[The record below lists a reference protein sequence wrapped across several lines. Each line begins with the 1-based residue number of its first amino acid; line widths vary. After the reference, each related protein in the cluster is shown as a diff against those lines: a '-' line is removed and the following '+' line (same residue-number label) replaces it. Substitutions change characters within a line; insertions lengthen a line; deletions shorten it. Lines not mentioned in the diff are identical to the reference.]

1 MENSWYVRQ
10 NKTGSNRDVKIL
22 IADILSLWMVS
33 GVVSNLA
40 PFIPKSWSEAK
51 FHKFS
56 GIWSVNW
63 QWKVHQGQ
71 GRNGVARRL
80 EFSGADQVS
89 RPQAAVIESKKWL
102 GDKESWRKN
111 LNKHRSNRSVA
122 LPSASG
128 CFDWTCLYYLQI
140 GEKHGACQLMECS
153 LALLH
158 GRAHGMAHN
167 TSRLHIWHIGRM
179 NLSIFE
185 IKWWSRKTA
194 SCSADRT
201 MLNFIIKTANYKVY
215 PGRKR

>member
-1 MENSWYVRQ
+1 MLTWNVERQLAVEGSAGLEFPGIWVRA
-10 NKTGSNRDVKIL
+10 GSM
-22 IADILSLWMVS
+22 LS
-33 GVVSNLA
+33 
-40 PFIPKSWSEAK
+40 AK
-51 FHKFS
+51 FS
-56 GIWSVNW
+56 CERMAWRG
-63 QWKVHQGQ
+63 
-71 GRNGVARRL
+71 RL
-80 EFSGADQVS
+80 EFSRADQVS